1 MSKQSIVRLNAKVSV
16 DATEW
21 ETFRQMVSETKTIV
35 KSEGPDSVLTH
46 ECYFDPTN
54 FECLITEAY
63 ASEAS
68 FLNHLELIKPLSEKY
83 KVSWKINRL
92 ELLGP
97 YSQNVTAAMRQG
109 IDENAFF
116 HYPALL
122 SI

>member
-1 MSKQSIVRLNAKVSV
+1 MSKQSIVRLNARVSV
-16 DATEW
+16 NANDW
-21 ETFRQMVSETKTIV
+21 ETFKQMVSETKTIV
-35 KSEGPDSVLTH
+35 EKQGPESVLVH
-46 ECYFDPTN
+46 ECYFDPAS

-83 KVSWKINRL
+83 KVSWQINRL

-97 YSQNVTAAMRQG
+97 YSHSVTAAMRQG